1 MCANTFVGSQGGKS
15 GGGGGGEKKESA
27 DGWMDFGIREGAEEE
42 LLVV

>member
-15 GGGGGGEKKESA
+15 GGGEKKESA